1 MSVLMKDLVYA
12 FFCFSLPLHL
22 SLLRF
27 GVRIILALLNELRNP
42 PSFLLIPWNKLNA
55 TGVTGSFGKTCLLNL
70 WGLLSF
76 LKWGRSMKIDNLDS
90 LLHLSGLSALFRV
103 FYCLC

>member
-1 MSVLMKDLVYA
+1 ML
-12 FFCFSLPLHL
+12 
-22 SLLRF
+22 

-90 LLHLSGLSALFRV
+90 LLHLSGLSVLFRV
-103 FYCLC
+103 FLFPLKILGTESCYVYEEGS